1 MQLLLLRHGIAERA
15 VVEPGLGLAQ
25 ADARRPLSA
34 AGRVRT
40 MAVLRRLVDLNLQAA
55 QLCSSPLLRARQT
68 AELAVAAGLA
78 PSLQL
83 VPSLAPGGAALDW
96 LRQHTGAVAAAPA
109 ERLILVG
116 HEPDLSSLAAALIGA
131 PLGCLELKKA
141 GVIVLQWQP
150 PAGWATLQWLVSPR
164 LLLA

>member
-34 AGRVRT
+34 AGQERT
-40 MAVLRRLVDLNLQAA
+40 RAVLRRLVDLNLQAA

-96 LRQHTGAVAAAPA
+96 LRQHTAAAPA

-131 PLGCLELKKA
+131 PLGSLELKKA
-141 GVIVLQWQP
+141 GLIVLQWRP
-150 PAGWATLQWLVSPR
+150 PAGLATLQWLASPR